1 MIRLKWSKF
10 TLKLGTNLIMP
21 HLLRWST
28 ITILMAYCK
37 AAVSS
42 VGLQWRY
49 HPQSCTKPL
58 PYATSATA
66 IFCYELLDIFFL
78 PYPQSLLW
86 TEFVLISIQKN
97 CNNCICT
104 VRLLYK
110 RTSIILFTFLMQ
122 KYKFLMITAHQNRS
136 ISHNVSDKY
145 PTMHHFLHMHISVAK
160 IVSALWDMGLVHCG
174 ICATDLLHITQQWHK
189 EDIERTKDNNIKICD
204 VYWREKVIWCHN
216 ETPMPAVWVGENL
229 ILLNVPK
236 FWIMTMLINRFMHM
250 TCMSNHIDMWSPEFK
265 QTNKTWNSL

>member
-1 MIRLKWSKF
+1 MVVRLLTHICITWPQWVNMLKQKKNFFYESLTMIRLKWSKF
-10 TLKLGTNLIMP
+10 TLKLGKNLIMP
-21 HLLRWST
+21 RLLRWST

-37 AAVSS
+37 TAVSP

-86 TEFVLISIQKN
+86 TEVVLISIQKN

-110 RTSIILFTFLMQ
+110 
-122 KYKFLMITAHQNRS
+122 KTA
-136 ISHNVSDKY
+136 
-145 PTMHHFLHMHISVAK
+145 
-160 IVSALWDMGLVHCG
+160 
-174 ICATDLLHITQQWHK
+174 
-189 EDIERTKDNNIKICD
+189 
-204 VYWREKVIWCHN
+204 
-216 ETPMPAVWVGENL
+216 
-229 ILLNVPK
+229 
-236 FWIMTMLINRFMHM
+236 
-250 TCMSNHIDMWSPEFK
+250 
-265 QTNKTWNSL
+265 